1 MTIKKLI
8 FFLNNALPDE
18 NASIW
23 VKAEE
28 IHERLIHAGVSRSLP
43 LHLVQE
49 ALQRNNK
56 DDVHVKPWEYGGSNY
71 FRPQRIHM
79 NDISNTG
86 PFDQRFKRKGAM
98 NRLNINPIRDYFKK
112 DGNTISQIVAINEA
126 LDKYEEQLALE
137 REKEKSKFSS
147 CFIISFFQCHLS

>member
-1 MTIKKLI
+1 MGKKEASTKIAIKKLI

-49 ALQRNNK
+49 LRN
-56 DDVHVKPWEYGGSNY
+56 H
-71 FRPQRIHM
+71 
-79 NDISNTG
+79 
-86 PFDQRFKRKGAM
+86 
-98 NRLNINPIRDYFKK
+98 
-112 DGNTISQIVAINEA
+112 
-126 LDKYEEQLALE
+126 
-137 REKEKSKFSS
+137 
-147 CFIISFFQCHLS
+147 HLGQD